1 MAFAYAATDYAFDI
15 GEGKVKGYDRAH
27 MEDLLRKHSG
37 EIRTSTY
44 EKGEEKADNFIL
56 VVGESIIYGADKA
69 GK

>member
-1 MAFAYAATDYAFDI
+1 
-15 GEGKVKGYDRAH
+15 